1 MFRFD
6 VKTTSEN
13 INKKIESEKIKK
25 SKSYNQPDESIDCTE
40 EM

>member
-1 MFRFD
+1 MLKQQ
-6 VKTTSEN
+6 VKILT
-13 INKKIESEKIKK
+13 KKLDLKKIKK